1 MPSTVPTHPMAVL
14 PLKLLR
20 PRLFDGVAL
29 AAGAASP
36 DVAYLID
43 GSGLPVW
50 PFSHEWRGLV
60 GWCLPVTVV
69 LVLALRAAAPVV
81 AAHLPPAGVLALRDY
96 GALGRVRHPW
106 WVTASSALVGGA
118 SHIVFDDLTNVEV
131 GLDIAAEMAG
141 VLGTLALMVHI
152 GRRRLIL
159 AWHGPA
165 PVVRRRPR
173 LFWGAATLVGLPG
186 AVAVLFLPVALLP
199 HTTGVR
205 LIAVATLALLAGAM
219 AGSLRGV
226 RRRRHSHGEAV
237 AVSKGAAGGVGV
249 DRWTRQGRMEP

>member
-1 MPSTVPTHPMAVL
+1 MPSTVPTHPAAVL
-14 PLKLLR
+14 PLKLLS

-29 AAGAASP
+29 VAGAASP

-50 PFSHEWRGLV
+50 PFSHQWRGLV
-60 GWCLPVTVV
+60 GWCLPVAVV
-69 LVLALRAAAPVV
+69 LVLLLRAAAPVV
-81 AAHLPPAGVLALRDY
+81 AAHLPAGGVLALRDY
-96 GALGRVRHPW
+96 GALGRVRHRW

-118 SHIVFDDLTNVEV
+118 SHIVFDDLTNVHIV
-131 GLDIAAEMAG
+131 LDIAAEIAG
-141 VLGTLALMVHI
+141 MLGTVGLLVHI

-173 LFWGAATLVGLPG
+173 MFWGTAALVGLPG
-186 AVAVLFLPVALLP
+186 AAAVLFLPAALLP

-205 LIAVATLALLAGAM
+205 LITVATLALLAGA
-219 AGSLRGV
+219 
-226 RRRRHSHGEAV
+226 V
-237 AVSKGAAGGVGV
+237 A
-249 DRWTRQGRMEP
+249 R